1 LFKIVD
7 GQRSD
12 VVGWTSA
19 LDAINK
25 GNNTNHL
32 LVVCQGSH
40 IWCYINGQLVADVID
55 DSHTEGEVGF
65 SIESQEAPDLHVAFD
80 NIVVKP
86 VE

>member
-1 LFKIVD
+1 MFKIVD

-12 VVGWTSA
+12 VAGRTSA
-19 LDAINK
+19 LGIINR

-32 LVVCQGSH
+32 LVVGQGSH

-55 DSHTEGEVGF
+55 ESHAEGEIGF
-65 SIESQEAPDLHVAFD
+65 SIESQQASDLHVAFD

-86 VE
+86 AE